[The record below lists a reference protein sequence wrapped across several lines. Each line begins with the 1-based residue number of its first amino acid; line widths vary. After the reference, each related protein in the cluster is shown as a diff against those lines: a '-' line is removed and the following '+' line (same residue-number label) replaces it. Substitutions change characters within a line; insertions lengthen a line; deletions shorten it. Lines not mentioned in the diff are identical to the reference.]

1 METPE
6 PLLTFGFGGSLP
18 SGRPRKKPSRPVS
31 AEGVKLVSIDISFL
45 QSVACLN
52 HFIDLTGSA
61 DPGSTMEFLPRL
73 SGTNPSIDFP
83 GEKT

>member
-31 AEGVKLVSIDISFL
+31 AEGVKLVSIDIDFL

-52 HFIDLTGSA
+52 HS
-61 DPGSTMEFLPRL
+61 
-73 SGTNPSIDFP
+73 
-83 GEKT
+83 